1 MLILHLL
8 ALKHVLLSW
17 FIDRFD
23 DLKERADSLVLE
35 LRFKLEIGF
44 YIDCPIV
51 NSNIISIKQSD
62 PVNGWNNDH

>member
-8 ALKHVLLSW
+8 ALKHVLFSW

-35 LRFKLEIGF
+35 LRFKLGIGF

-62 PVNGWNNDH
+62 SVNGWNYDH